1 MRRRYRR
8 PTASARRARGVSLE
22 DRLTNTAAFF
32 AALAESGP
40 PGAQL
45 AGTLAAAALLAG
57 QGPGGSAGSEIISLC
72 CIGGA
77 LYLRWLTRSL
87 IRPA

>member
-1 MRRRYRR
+1 MD
-8 PTASARRARGVSLE
+8 G
-22 DRLTNTAAFF
+22 RLTDTAAFF

-57 QGPGGSAGSEIISLC
+57 GGRAALAGSEIISL
-72 CIGGA
+72 
-77 LYLRWLTRSL
+77 
-87 IRPA
+87 

>member
-1 MRRRYRR
+1 MD
-8 PTASARRARGVSLE
+8 G
-22 DRLTNTAAFF
+22 RLTDTAAFF

-57 QGPGGSAGSEIISLC
+57 GGRAASAGSEIISLC
-72 CIGGA
+72 GIGGA
-77 LYLRWLTRSL
+77 LYLWWLTRSL